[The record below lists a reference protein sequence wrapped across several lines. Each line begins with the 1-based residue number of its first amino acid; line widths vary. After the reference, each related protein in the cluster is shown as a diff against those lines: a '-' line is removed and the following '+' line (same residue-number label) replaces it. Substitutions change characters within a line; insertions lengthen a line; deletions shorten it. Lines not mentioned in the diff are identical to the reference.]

1 MYRPNN
7 INLILLYIFTTN
19 YSVICKII
27 LIQIIL
33 KYLIKVN
40 NLYKKIHIIFLYF
53 KMDINEQTRVVYI
66 CGSNIS

>member
-53 KMDINEQTRVVYI
+53 KMDINE
-66 CGSNIS
+66 